1 MGKGKRL
8 KKLRR
13 TSEASFSDKFQAAF
27 TRNFQKE
34 LQNSELWDEIVAQ
47 HGEERALELIRECK
61 AEVKTDLEIE

>member
-13 TSEASFSDKFQAAF
+13 TSETSFSDKFQEAF
-27 TRNFQKE
+27 ARNFQKE
-34 LQNSELWDEIVAQ
+34 LQHSELWDEIVAQ

>member
-13 TSEASFSDKFQAAF
+13 CAEKSISERFQEAF

-34 LQNSELWDEIVAQ
+34 LRDSELWDEMVAQ
-47 HGEERALELIRECK
+47 YGEKRALELIRECK

>member
-13 TSEASFSDKFQAAF
+13 TAKASFSDKFQEAF

-47 HGEERALELIRECK
+47 YGEKRALELIRECK
-61 AEVKTDLEIE
+61 AEVKTDMEVK

>member
-13 TSEASFSDKFQAAF
+13 TSEASFSDKFQETF

-34 LQNSELWDEIVAQ
+34 LKNSELWDEIVAQ
-47 HGEERALELIRECK
+47 HGEKCALELVRECK
-61 AEVKTDLEIE
+61 AEVKTDMEIE